1 MNSELKIKWA
11 NLKAKLSKDFS
22 DDQLID
28 LDAIIF
34 LIGLQELGQFQKK
47 FNKQKKLEI
56 LHIAVCKLLS
66 DYGYYQL
73 EFIDQEGWPH
83 YRLNENLPNLKP
95 GEQTIL
101 IKKAIIKIPGKL
113 NMYVIVVC
121 PTANSKASP
130 VKPEVDRSLFAESIH
145 PPITGWK
152 IAVENIPIA
161 PTIDMPSAPDFGI
174 FSAIKPIIFGQK

>member
-73 EFIDQEGWPH
+73 EYIDQEGWPH
-83 YRLNENLPNLKP
+83 YMLNENLPNLKP

-101 IKKAIIKIPGKL
+101 IKKAIINYFEKS
-113 NMYVIVVC
+113 NY
-121 PTANSKASP
+121 
-130 VKPEVDRSLFAESIH
+130 
-145 PPITGWK
+145 
-152 IAVENIPIA
+152 
-161 PTIDMPSAPDFGI
+161 ID
-174 FSAIKPIIFGQK
+174 

>member
-1 MNSELKIKWA
+1 MNSELKTKWI
-11 NLKAKLSKDFS
+11 NLKVKLSKDFS
-22 DDQLID
+22 DNQLID

-73 EFIDQEGWPH
+73 EYIDQEGWPH
-83 YRLNENLPNLKP
+83 YKLNENLPNLKP

-101 IKKAIIKIPGKL
+101 IKKAIINYFEKS
-113 NMYVIVVC
+113 NY
-121 PTANSKASP
+121 
-130 VKPEVDRSLFAESIH
+130 
-145 PPITGWK
+145 
-152 IAVENIPIA
+152 
-161 PTIDMPSAPDFGI
+161 ID
-174 FSAIKPIIFGQK
+174 